1 MAGRRIAL
9 AAVSLLFLSLL
20 ACGGGRLPTIGAR
33 IGGEEFRLEVARS
46 DAEMAR
52 GLMHR
57 RSLGAHQGMLFV
69 YDADEHM
76 SFWMKDTTIPLTL
89 AFLSRDGQILQ
100 VAEMKP
106 LSLKPVTSQWAAR
119 YVLELPL
126 GTLDQLGVRVGDRV
140 ELPADFR

>member
-1 MAGRRIAL
+1 MAGRRVLL
-9 AAVSLLFLSLL
+9 AAVALLFFSLL
-20 ACGGGRLPTIGAR
+20 ACSGGRLPVIGAR

-46 DAEMAR
+46 DAEKAR

-57 RSLGAHQGMLFV
+57 RSLGARQGMLFV

-76 SFWMKDTTIPLTL
+76 SFWMKDTTVPLTL

-140 ELPADFR
+140 EPPADFR

>member
-1 MAGRRIAL
+1 MAGRRAL
-9 AAVSLLFLSLL
+9 FAAASLLFSSLL
-20 ACGGGRLPTIGAR
+20 ACGGRLPTIEVR
-33 IGGEEFRLEVARS
+33 IGGEEFRIEVARS
-46 DAEMAR
+46 DAEKAR

-57 RSLGAHQGMLFV
+57 RSLGVREGMLFF

-100 VAEMKP
+100 IAEMKP

-119 YVLELPL
+119 YALELPL
-126 GTLDQLGVRVGDRV
+126 GTLDRLGVRVGERI
-140 ELPADFR
+140 ELPADFQ